1 MFISFLHYPH
11 KTTLYKS
18 FLVPQQTPLHADYLK
33 VMASV
38 SDVAGA
44 VGAVRFAAK
53 VRCALVPPKPNEERP
68 SWATG
73 IPQES

>member
-1 MFISFLHYPH
+1 M
-11 KTTLYKS
+11 
-18 FLVPQQTPLHADYLK
+18 
-33 VMASV
+33 MASV

-44 VGAVRFAAK
+44 VGVRFAAK

-73 IPQES
+73 NTGITTKVMILFHLSVSMNQGILRGKGDGNDVFRG